1 MDRFFAAATRPGIA
15 PYDIAGAEYIAECGL
30 AMVAHK
36 TGKLWDISEPVSG
49 QSAAR
54 GHKTRAL
61 AVAAADVT
69 IRVNG
74 GAMAVLASMA
84 GCRASL
90 PGRSVSDAAF
100 LFLAGGPLDAP
111 SFMPAG
117 SSKSSAYYG
126 SGYSRQ
132 TYRG

>member
-1 MDRFFAAATRPGIA
+1 MNRTFAAATRPGIA
-15 PYDIAGAEYIAECGL
+15 PYDITGAEYIAECGL

-36 TGKLWDISEPVSG
+36 TGKLWDITEPVSG

-74 GAMAVLASMA
+74 GTFAVLASMA

-90 PGRSVSDAAF
+90 PGRSVSDGAF

-111 SFMPAG
+111 GFMPAG
-117 SSKSSAYYG
+117 SMLKGYYG
-126 SGYSRQ
+126 PGHPRQ

>member
-1 MDRFFAAATRPGIA
+1 MNRTFAAATRPGIA
-15 PYDIAGAEYIAECGL
+15 PYDITGAEYIAECGL

-36 TGKLWDISEPVSG
+36 TCKLWDISEPVSG

-54 GHKTRAL
+54 GHETRAL

-74 GAMAVLASMA
+74 GTFAVLASMA
-84 GCRASL
+84 GCRATL
-90 PGRSVSDAAF
+90 RAPLISDGAF